1 MMKGK
6 GRRRQ
11 KLTVLVTFEPS
22 RLGRA
27 ALEEAYERVAPSH
40 GVAAEEPNCLAV
52 VSVDAVFSGSEE

>member
-11 KLTVLVTFEPS
+11 KLKILVSFEPS

-27 ALEEAYERVAPSH
+27 ALEEAYERLAPIH
-40 GVAAEEPNCLAV
+40 GVAARKPTGLAV
-52 VSVDAVFSGSEE
+52 VGAGVSGSEE

>member
-11 KLTVLVTFEPS
+11 KLKILVSFEPG

-40 GVAAEEPNCLAV
+40 GVAAKVPTGMGVASAGVSGLEE
-52 VSVDAVFSGSEE
+52 